1 MIDFTKLGINQL
13 EQTINP
19 RDIFMG
25 LTQKQEQYQYPRDVQ
40 GEVWKQWF
48 EKRNENNII
57 IKMNTGSG
65 KTIVAL
71 MILQSCINEGYGP
84 AVYVV
89 PDNYLV
95 EQVVMQADKLGV
107 QVVTDEDSLAYK
119 RKKAILVINIQKLV
133 NGKSVFGFREN
144 GNVLIKSIIIDD
156 MHACISNIREQFS
169 VTIPEDSELYI
180 EIVNLFSDSL
190 KGQAEGV
197 FQSIIDKRS
206 GNDVMLVPFWKWQE
220 CSDRIYGM
228 LTENREENY
237 IKFKYNLIRDYL
249 KVSHCYVGKTGI
261 RIIPNC
267 VPINL
272 ISSFDNAERKIYMSA
287 TLADDSPFVTVM
299 DIGYNEKVSVITPE
313 KANDIGER
321 MIIVPKSINPNIPD
335 DEVIRDAIAEKAKS
349 YNVVVI
355 VPSQRSA
362 EGWKHRGGKI
372 VLAENISTEVE
383 SIKSGKN
390 GLYVFVNKY
399 DGIDLPN
406 EACRILVIDG
416 LPNISDMN
424 DRYEQD
430 VVQRSERIR
439 KEQIQRIEQ
448 GMGRGV
454 RSNTDYCLVFLLG
467 NQLTDILYGDD
478 GYKYFSNATQ
488 KQFQLSEDICR
499 QIEGES
505 IESIIEVG
513 DYILNRDKQW
523 VKLSKSVISD
533 VNYDNEFKVD
543 EVAIICRK
551 AFDFA
556 IHEDYDSAIEELNK
570 LINNTSE
577 KRLKGYYK
585 QLLAEYENFIDKAE
599 AQQILGSAKKDN
611 LKVLSPIKGIQYSKR
626 QPEVVNQAR
635 NIVEYIKEKEIEPNK
650 FVLSVDAILDN
661 LVFRENTSKRF
672 ETAIRDI
679 FIYIGFRAEQTERE
693 YGKGPDDLVILGN
706 KNYLIIEC
714 KNETTTETIC
724 KQDCNQLNGSY
735 NWFTSTYKEN
745 DVVGYPIMIHNSNI
759 FEYACSPNEKIRII
773 TPTSLEKFKKN
784 IKEFVCALTK
794 GDNFQSIDK
803 IDGLLKEYKLGGNDI
818 IKEYTESYSIKN
830 QNKKLSREIKNR

>member
-249 KVSHCYVGKTGI
+249 KVSH
-261 RIIPNC
+261 
-267 VPINL
+267 
-272 ISSFDNAERKIYMSA
+272 
-287 TLADDSPFVTVM
+287 
-299 DIGYNEKVSVITPE
+299 
-313 KANDIGER
+313 
-321 MIIVPKSINPNIPD
+321 
-335 DEVIRDAIAEKAKS
+335 
-349 YNVVVI
+349 
-355 VPSQRSA
+355 
-362 EGWKHRGGKI
+362 
-372 VLAENISTEVE
+372 
-383 SIKSGKN
+383 
-390 GLYVFVNKY
+390 
-399 DGIDLPN
+399 
-406 EACRILVIDG
+406 
-416 LPNISDMN
+416 
-424 DRYEQD
+424 
-430 VVQRSERIR
+430 
-439 KEQIQRIEQ
+439 
-448 GMGRGV
+448 
-454 RSNTDYCLVFLLG
+454 
-467 NQLTDILYGDD
+467 
-478 GYKYFSNATQ
+478 
-488 KQFQLSEDICR
+488 
-499 QIEGES
+499 
-505 IESIIEVG
+505 
-513 DYILNRDKQW
+513 
-523 VKLSKSVISD
+523 
-533 VNYDNEFKVD
+533 
-543 EVAIICRK
+543 
-551 AFDFA
+551 
-556 IHEDYDSAIEELNK
+556 
-570 LINNTSE
+570 
-577 KRLKGYYK
+577 
-585 QLLAEYENFIDKAE
+585 
-599 AQQILGSAKKDN
+599 
-611 LKVLSPIKGIQYSKR
+611 
-626 QPEVVNQAR
+626 
-635 NIVEYIKEKEIEPNK
+635 
-650 FVLSVDAILDN
+650 
-661 LVFRENTSKRF
+661 
-672 ETAIRDI
+672 
-679 FIYIGFRAEQTERE
+679 
-693 YGKGPDDLVILGN
+693 
-706 KNYLIIEC
+706 
-714 KNETTTETIC
+714 
-724 KQDCNQLNGSY
+724 
-735 NWFTSTYKEN
+735 
-745 DVVGYPIMIHNSNI
+745 
-759 FEYACSPNEKIRII
+759 
-773 TPTSLEKFKKN
+773 
-784 IKEFVCALTK
+784 
-794 GDNFQSIDK
+794 
-803 IDGLLKEYKLGGNDI
+803 
-818 IKEYTESYSIKN
+818 
-830 QNKKLSREIKNR
+830 